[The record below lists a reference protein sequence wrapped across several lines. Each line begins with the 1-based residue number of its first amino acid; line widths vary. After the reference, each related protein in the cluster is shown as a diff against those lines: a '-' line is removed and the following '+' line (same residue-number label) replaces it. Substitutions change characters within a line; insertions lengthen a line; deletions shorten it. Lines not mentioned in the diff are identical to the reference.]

1 MTGLGSARNTPRLSF
16 LAPSH
21 STPAGQSLLII
32 GPSGCGKSSL
42 LRALAGLW
50 SEGSGTAVLPP
61 HRHTFF
67 LPQAGP
73 SSIRQP
79 PLHTYLVELLPPL
92 LYRPSTP
99 HSFPYSLKVH
109 SPSPLQKP
117 FMAVKLRLTPLPL
130 LTQTLP
136 HVVPLHCRNPSW
148 PSNSAPPPP
157 LPCRPPPLQKPFM
170 AIGSLRRQLMFPSG
184 EGGGGLEG
192 GAGGAGGQKGEGRG
206 RTGRGGEQAGQIT
219 GVAVSFL
226 VPMSVT
232 LVSHLPLMQVFM
244 LPPPGSR
251 GAAVQT
257 VPSLMARG
265 GPRPRCSRL
274 VQTVPS
280 SGGLGARGRGGTAGS
295 TAAGTALLLHS
306 TTASAADMW
315 RYRTMLRC
323 CPCCRNRRPKAQ
335 QSGKAETR
343 C

>member
-157 LPCRPPPLQKPFM
+157 SHVVPPHCR
-170 AIGSLRRQLMFPSG
+170 SPSWPSARSG
-184 EGGGGLEG
+184 DSSCSHRVRGGGALKG
-192 GAGGAGGQKGEGRG
+192 GQGGQKGEGRG

-315 RYRTMLRC
+315 RYRTMPRC